1 MKEEKLNNTIEYN
14 LFGDSNLDI
23 VEENLETAA
32 LMFKLLLESD
42 MKIYREDEVRQI
54 LESDNPFNK
63 DYLKFYDLSSK

>member
-23 VEENLETAA
+23 IEENLETAA